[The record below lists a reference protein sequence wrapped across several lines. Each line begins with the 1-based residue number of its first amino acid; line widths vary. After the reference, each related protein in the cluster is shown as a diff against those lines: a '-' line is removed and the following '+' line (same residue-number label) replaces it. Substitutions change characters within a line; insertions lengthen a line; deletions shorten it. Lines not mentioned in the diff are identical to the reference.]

1 MPIASKTPTTAIAVI
16 NIIRGRTDKIAS
28 PIRFGIQSH
37 IGRPLRLTFVAE
49 GGGNIERSAGIKVIS
64 ITSVL
69 MIPIPVKIPN
79 ERIVGIL
86 KVNREK
92 NPAAAIPP
100 ANIIT
105 GPTRTRD

>member
-1 MPIASKTPTTAIAVI
+1 MT
-16 NIIRGRTDKIAS
+16 S
-28 PIRFGIQSH
+28 PIRFGIQSQT
-37 IGRPLRLTFVAE
+37 GKPLRLTFTTE

-79 ERIVGIL
+79 ERIVGML

-100 ANIIT
+100 ANTIT
-105 GPTRTRD
+105 GPTRTKDCTTASLLAALGSIP